1 MRIKTTKSEKTGIKK
16 PSQIEIGKILLIQ
29 SNRDYKIILTCT
41 INIKIVNRNG
51 LIKIKM
57 LIFMLE
63 HKAIHK
69 ATITTTTII
78 IIIMQIKIR
87 KINRKDFIIIGR
99 IKFRRRNKKAYK
111 IHCKIQKKV

>member
-1 MRIKTTKSEKTGIKK
+1 MRIKTPKLEKTEIKK

-41 INIKIVNRNG
+41 INTKIGNKNG

-78 IIIMQIKIR
+78 IIMQIKIR
-87 KINRKDFIIIGR
+87 IINRKDFIIIGR

-111 IHCKIQKKV
+111 IQSKIQ